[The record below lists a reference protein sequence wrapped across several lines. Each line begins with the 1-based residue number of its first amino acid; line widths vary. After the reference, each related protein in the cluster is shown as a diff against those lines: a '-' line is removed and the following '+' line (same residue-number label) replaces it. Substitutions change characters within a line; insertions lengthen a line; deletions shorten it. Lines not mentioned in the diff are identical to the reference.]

1 MYAIFDELDIGSM
14 AVSEA
19 ALRHGVLYDL
29 LGRVMHADM
38 REATVTQFM
47 RRYHVEAAQ
56 AARVS
61 ELALRLYDQ
70 LRPRANGE
78 EDPDRK
84 LLDWAA
90 RLAEVGLSI
99 AHAQYHKHSAYVLS
113 NADMPGFSRV
123 EQQRLARIVL
133 AHRGKLEKVR
143 ENGAENGEW
152 DLVFALRLASTL
164 LRRRRKVRLPA
175 LRVLAGDARY
185 SIELPKSWLARNALT
200 AAALESESRQ
210 WEAVGR
216 SLLVRR
222 MSSAAS

>member
-1 MYAIFDELDIGSM
+1 MYAMFDELDIEAM
-14 AVSEA
+14 TVSEA

-29 LGRVMHADM
+29 LGRVMHHDM

-47 RRYHVEAAQ
+47 RRYQVDAAQ
-56 AARVS
+56 AARVA
-61 ELALRLYDQ
+61 ELALRIYDQ
-70 LRPRANGE
+70 LAGKAASE
-78 EDPDRK
+78 DDPDRK

-133 AHRGKLEKVR
+133 AHRGKLEKVQADGI
-143 ENGAENGEW
+143 ENGDWN
-152 DLVFALRLASTL
+152 LVFALRLASTL
-164 LRRRRKVRLPA
+164 LRRRTRVRLPA
-175 LRVLAGDARY
+175 FRVLAGDSRY
-185 SIELPKSWLARNALT
+185 SLELPKSWLARNALT
-200 AAALESESRQ
+200 AAALESEARQ

-216 SLLVRR
+216 QFLVRR
-222 MSSAAS
+222 MS